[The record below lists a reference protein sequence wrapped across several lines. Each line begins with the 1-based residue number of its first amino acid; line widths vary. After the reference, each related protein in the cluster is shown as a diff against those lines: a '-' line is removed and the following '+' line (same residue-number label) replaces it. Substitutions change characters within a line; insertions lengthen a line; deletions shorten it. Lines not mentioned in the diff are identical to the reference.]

1 MRVIV
6 VLVILALAL
15 IATVALRQERESSF
29 DYRYD
34 QAEKRIDDMARD
46 IDDDLKRK

>member
-15 IATVALRQERESSF
+15 IATVALRKERESNF
-29 DYRYD
+29 DYRFER
-34 QAEKRIDDMARD
+34 AEQRIDDLAQD
-46 IDDDLKRK
+46 IDDDLNKE

>member
-15 IATVALRQERESSF
+15 IAAAVMRSERESDF
-29 DYRYD
+29 NYRFER
-34 QAEKRIDDMARD
+34 AEQRIKDLARD
-46 IDDDLKRK
+46 IDEDLEKK

>member
-15 IATVALRQERESSF
+15 IATIALRKERESTF
-29 DYRYD
+29 DYRFD
-34 QAEKRIDDMARD
+34 KAEQQIEDLARD
-46 IDDDLKRK
+46 IDDGLKEE